1 MSGDLRLLNRQ
12 RTRPLDLRLLRK
24 IVHHLLAERLQ
35 LQDFDLTVQFVNAT
49 KMARLNESIMQ
60 HEGSTD
66 VITLDY
72 SDGGKASPLI
82 GAIFLCVDEALIQ
95 GRKFRTQWPAELVRY
110 IIHGVLHLR
119 GFDDRSAAKRRRMK
133 REETRL
139 LGALAREFNLSKLR
153 GKSRLGA

>member
-12 RTRPLDLRLLRK
+12 RTRPIDLRLLRK
-24 IVHHLLAERLQ
+24 IVHHLLAGKLQ
-35 LQDFDLTVQFVNAT
+35 LADFDLTIQFVNAT
-49 KMARLNESIMQ
+49 KMARLNKTIMQ

-72 SDGGKASPLI
+72 SDGEESSLLTGEL
-82 GAIFLCVDEALIQ
+82 FVCMDEALIQ
-95 GRKFRTQWPAELVRY
+95 ARQFQATWPAELMRY

-119 GFDDRSAAKRRRMK
+119 GFDDQSAAERRRMK

-139 LGALAREFNLSKLR
+139 LGALAREFHLSKLR
-153 GKSRLGA
+153 GKTRLTV